1 MKIKLLNDADYG
13 DMGHVKFP
21 VIVNAERK
29 HGYFDVTAGELYRI
43 GANSGE
49 FGKSNE
55 TWAFLDGEHAE
66 EVTE

>member
-1 MKIKLLNDADYG
+1 MKIKLLNDGGYG
-13 DMGHVKFP
+13 DMEHVKFP
-21 VIVNAERK
+21 VIVDAEIG

-43 GANSGE
+43 GANSCE